1 MRLALTR
8 EISPSITR
16 CELTH
21 LERTPIDFNR
31 ALDEHAEYEDVLRN
45 LGCTIERLPAGGD
58 FPDSV
63 FIEDTAIVLDEVAV
77 LTRPG
82 AESRRGEV
90 NGVADALGKYRP
102 CFSIDAPG
110 TLDGGDVLL
119 IGKQLFVGVGSRT
132 NAEGVAQ
139 LRAILASLRYTV
151 TPVKYRGCLHLKS
164 AATQVGPDLV
174 LINPEW
180 VDAGVFGRLRAI
192 DVDPSE
198 PHAANALRVDKTVIH
213 PAEFPRTRERMKKMG
228 VNVRQVPAGELA
240 KAEGGVTC
248 CSLIFDVR

>member
-21 LERTPIDFNR
+21 LERTPIDLKR
-31 ALDEHAEYEDVLRN
+31 ARDEQGEYEEVLRD
-45 LGCTIERLPAGGD
+45 LGCTVERLPAGGD

-82 AESRRGEV
+82 AESRRKEV
-90 NGVADALGKYRP
+90 NGVGDVLGKYRP
-102 CFSIDAPG
+102 CFSVDAPG
-110 TLDGGDVLL
+110 TLDGGDVLR
-119 IGKQLFVGVGSRT
+119 IGKQLYVGVGART

-139 LRAILASLRYTV
+139 LRRILAPLRYTV
-151 TPVKYRGCLHLKS
+151 TAVQYRGCLHLKS
-164 AATQVGPDLV
+164 AASFVGADLV

-180 VDAGVFGRLRAI
+180 VDATVFGRLRAI
-192 DVDPSE
+192 AVDPS
-198 PHAANALRVDKTVIH
+198 
-213 PAEFPRTRERMKKMG
+213 
-228 VNVRQVPAGELA
+228 
-240 KAEGGVTC
+240 
-248 CSLIFDVR
+248 